1 MLPNHRDVDS
11 DMRLHGLI
19 IPVAFCVGCGGKT
32 ELYVPN
38 AASTSDSG
46 ATEASP
52 SYPSG
57 AVATYGLGA
66 GIVIYPPNPSDST
79 APLTHLVGD
88 WQQDACEGLAFDLLG
103 NLYATCYQAAP
114 SEPAGRVLVFASGST
129 GNAQPTRAIVRPA
142 DAASDLI
149 FTSAVDH
156 KDWLYVVRGGPSGA
170 VFVYPPD
177 ANGDSP
183 PARTIAGPDTGLW
196 YSASGAIGPQDEL
209 YVGSGEGTP
218 ILVFANG
225 ADGNATPIRR
235 IGSFGDVDDAIGVA
249 LDSAGNVYVADAV
262 GAVVV
267 YDSTATN
274 TPSRVIKGPATG
286 MQHVSAV
293 AVDSDGR
300 IYVSNLDTV
309 AVFSPG
315 ASGNVGPEAVLSNV
329 EGLGV
334 AIAP

>member
-1 MLPNHRDVDS
+1 MQ
-11 DMRLHGLI
+11 
-19 IPVAFCVGCGGKT
+19 
-32 ELYVPN
+32 
-38 AASTSDSG
+38 
-46 ATEASP
+46 
-52 SYPSG
+52 SG
-57 AVATYGLGA
+57 AVAIYGRGA
-66 GIVIYPPNPSDST
+66 GIVIYPPHPSGST

-88 WQQDACEGLAFDLLG
+88 WQQDACEGLAFDLFG
-103 NLYATCYQAAP
+103 NLYATCYQAGP
-114 SEPAGRVLVFASGST
+114 SQPAGRVLVFASGST

-142 DAASDLI
+142 DAASDFI
-149 FTSAVDH
+149 VIAAVDH
-156 KDWLYVVRGGPSGA
+156 KGWLYVVRGGPSSA

-183 PARTIAGPDTGLW
+183 PARTIAGPDTGLS
-196 YSASGAIGPQDEL
+196 YSACGAIGPQAEL
-209 YVGSGEGTP
+209 YVGNAEGTP

-235 IGSFGDVDDAIGVA
+235 IGSLEDVVDAIGVA
-249 LDSAGNVYVADAV
+249 VDSAGNVYVADAV
-262 GAVVV
+262 GAAVVV

-286 MQHVSAV
+286 LQDVSAI

-300 IYVSNLDTV
+300 IYVGNLASYTV

-329 EGLGV
+329 AGLGV

>member
-1 MLPNHRDVDS
+1 MLPTHRDVDS
-11 DMRLHGLI
+11 GMRLHGLI

-38 AASTSDSG
+38 AAATSDSG
-46 ATEASP
+46 VTEASP

-57 AVATYGLGA
+57 ALATYGLGA
-66 GIVIYPPNPSDST
+66 GILIYPPHPSGST
-79 APLTHLVGD
+79 APLTHLAGD
-88 WQQDACEGLAFDLLG
+88 WQQDACEGLAFDLFG
-103 NLYATCYQAAP
+103 NLYATCYQAGP

-142 DAASDLI
+142 NVASDLI
-149 FTSAVDH
+149 VASAVDH
-156 KDWLYVVRGGPSGA
+156 EGWLYVVRDDSSGA

-183 PARTIAGPDTGLW
+183 PARTITGPDTGLW

-209 YVGSGEGTP
+209 YVGSAEGTP
-218 ILVFANG
+218 ILVFGNG
-225 ADGNATPIRR
+225 ADGNVTPIRR
-235 IGSFGDVDDAIGVA
+235 IGSFGDVDDAVGVA
-249 LDSAGNVYVADAV
+249 VDSAGNVYVADAV

-274 TPSRVIKGPATG
+274 TPSRIIKGPATG
-286 MQHVSAV
+286 MQDVFSI

-300 IYVSNLDTV
+300 IYVSNFDSV

-315 ASGNVGPEAVLSNV
+315 ASGNVGPEAVLSNA
-329 EGLGV
+329 GGRGV